1 LGKDGGQIGQEYNQR
16 MKIPRK
22 TRKMSRKETKDIHER
37 VHLIEG
43 GETKEK
49 QQWLEGSEDAD

>member
-1 LGKDGGQIGQEYNQR
+1 
-16 MKIPRK
+16 MKECMRK
-22 TRKMSRKETKDIHER
+22 
-37 VHLIEG
+37 HLIEG